1 MMDRYK
7 PSIGYSAGALMVKWD
22 ELDMQ
27 IAQQPIHIEP
37 GDDVNIFINFE
48 CILRNISQRKNLLSD
63 ITYYKKELCL
73 DLESSI
79 LNLVAHYRGYFKIK
93 YKCNPRVYLYYTNL
107 LSESEQEMS
116 VYNKYYRAYY
126 HNRYIQNPQFKDMG
140 KTLTEIV
147 IPEVDLI
154 MNYIPQCYF
163 IKSDGFDG
171 SLIPTIISRFD
182 SSKNVIISGDVF
194 DTLHMYDGKMIV
206 IYVKRRFQYFS
217 VSSTP
222 EAVVQ
227 SIVKNTSPFDLTIFN
242 ARLYF
247 RLLLSIKG
255 SKIRNIKSAKGF
267 GYLRFIKILA
277 DGLKNGVVL
286 KDFASI
292 DSIITLFPEQYRDD
306 IKTAFRCT
314 DIDTQYDLLTDA
326 DINSVKSQIVDKID
340 IASVE
345 ALNNK
350 RFLEFPIN
358 LQYLLN

>member
-1 MMDRYK
+1 MDKYK
-7 PSIGYSAGALMVKWD
+7 PFIGYAAGAWMVKWD
-22 ELDMQ
+22 DLNMQ
-27 IAQQPIHIEP
+27 MSQQIIHIEP
-37 GDDVNIFINFE
+37 GDNVNVFINFE
-48 CILRNISQRKNLLSD
+48 CVLRNISQRKNLAGD
-63 ITYYKKELCL
+63 IAYYKKEMCIE
-73 DLESSI
+73 LESSI
-79 LNLVAHYRGYFKIK
+79 LNLVAHYRGYFKMK
-93 YKCNPRVYLYYTNL
+93 HHANPSVFLYYTDL
-107 LSESEQEMS
+107 LGSNDQEMS
-116 VYNKYYRAYY
+116 VYNKYYRSYY
-126 HNRYIQNPQFKDMG
+126 HNRYVQNPQFREMG
-140 KTLTEIV
+140 KLLTEIV
-147 IPEVDLI
+147 IPEVALI
-154 MNYIPQCYF
+154 LNYIPQCYF

-171 SLIPTIISRFD
+171 SLIPTIISR
-182 SSKNVIISGDVF
+182 SSNAKNVIISGDVF
-194 DTLHMYDGKMIV
+194 DTLHMYNESMIM

-217 VSSTP
+217 VCSTP

-242 ARLYF
+242 SRLYF

-277 DGLKNGVVL
+277 DGIKNGVVL
-286 KDFASI
+286 KDFSSI

-314 DIDTQYDLLTDA
+314 DIDVQYDLLSTA
-326 DINSVKSQIVDKID
+326 DIDNVKTQIIDKID
-340 IASVE
+340 ISSVE